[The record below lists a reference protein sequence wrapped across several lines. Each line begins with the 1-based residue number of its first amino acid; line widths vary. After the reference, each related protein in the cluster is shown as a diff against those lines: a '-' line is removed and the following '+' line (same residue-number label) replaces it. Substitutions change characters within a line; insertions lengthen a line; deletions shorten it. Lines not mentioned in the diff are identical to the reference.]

1 MTRRLPVVMKISA
14 VLISTTIVISP
25 VYASGYHLGLQS
37 VTAVG
42 TGNAAAAEAADAAT
56 IVNNPAGL
64 VHLDGTQIETNLFV
78 IKPDIKYSNARGV
91 FSDGSAVQGPEHG
104 NIANTAQLVPQLYF
118 SHRLNDRWGMG
129 LGVYIPYAART
140 NDSSESVLRYNV
152 NKTNVKALNINPA
165 VAYKINDRHSLG
177 VGLIAQY
184 LHAEVQKYADFT
196 PVGSAQSGIP
206 QSVLHQQAS
215 GAFDARATVK
225 GNDWG
230 YGFNAG
236 WLWDINDDVRV
247 GVSYRSKINQHLHG
261 TARWKPMGKFAE
273 NYAPLF
279 EQFGFKALEGAQVQ
293 ITTPEVVSVHGM
305 WQVNPQWNIFSNVS
319 WTRSSRLHALDIK
332 FENDKIIDPVHGAT
346 SNTTH
351 IATNWRDT
359 YAVGVGASYQQN
371 SRLQWRFGVNYDQ
384 SPVRSASS
392 RLSTIPDG
400 NRWLFGAGFKYDVD
414 KKNTVAVSY
423 AYLHIQ
429 HTHMSQQDGGAHVS
443 SNVRGEAD
451 YRSNAHIAG
460 VSYTYRF

>member
-1 MTRRLPVVMKISA
+1 MTRHLPAVMKIST
-14 VLISTTIVISP
+14 VFISAATIISP

-37 VTAVG
+37 VTAVAA
-42 TGNAAAAEAADAAT
+42 GNAAAAEAADAAT

-64 VHLDGTQIETNLFV
+64 VNLDGTQIDTNLFV
-78 IKPDIKYSNARGV
+78 VKPDIKYRHARGT
-91 FSDGSAVQGPEHG
+91 FADGSAVQGPEQD
-104 NIANTAQLVPQLYF
+104 NIANTAQLIPQLYF
-118 SHRLNDRWGMG
+118 SHRLNDKWGMG

-140 NDSSESVLRYNV
+140 NDSSDSVLRYNV
-152 NKTNVKALNINPA
+152 NKTNVKALDINPA
-165 VAYKINDRHSLG
+165 IAYKINDRHSIG

-196 PVGSAQSGIP
+196 PVGSAQSGIA
-206 QSVLHQQAS
+206 QAALHQKMP

-261 TARWKPMGKFAE
+261 TARWKPMGSYAK

-279 EQFGFKALEGAQVQ
+279 EQFGFKALESAQVQ
-293 ITTPEVVSVHGM
+293 ITTPEVVSLHGM
-305 WQVNPQWNIFSNVS
+305 WKVNPQWNVFGNVS
-319 WTRSSRLHALDIK
+319 WTRSSRLHELDIN
-332 FENDKIIDPVHGAT
+332 FEHDKAVDPVHGAT

-371 SRLQWRFGVNYDQ
+371 PRLQWRFGVNYDQ
-384 SPVRSASS
+384 SPVRSSAT

-400 NRWLFGAGFKYDVD
+400 NRWLFGAGAKYDVN
-414 KKNTVAVSY
+414 KNDTVAVSY

-429 HTHMSQQDGGAHVS
+429 QTHMNQQDQGVHVS

-451 YRSNAHIAG
+451 YRSHAHIAG
-460 VSYTYRF
+460 VSYTHRF